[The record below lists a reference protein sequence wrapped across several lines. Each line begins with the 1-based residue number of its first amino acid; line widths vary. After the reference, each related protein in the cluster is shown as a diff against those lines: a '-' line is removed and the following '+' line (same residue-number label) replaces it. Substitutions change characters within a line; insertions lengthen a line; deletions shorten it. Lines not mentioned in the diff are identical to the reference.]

1 MSMANAVPSA
11 GINDGKTDLCQMGSK
26 KVYDGSTLTQ
36 FYRTSIEFSLKPLS
50 IKSCLTDSR

>member
-1 MSMANAVPSA
+1 MANAVPSA